1 VDLPELPTGVL
12 MFADLTVEE
21 NWQLW
26 LKLAHADTRYAK
38 LRTYLTS
45 IGAPLTITEQL
56 GGFIGELLDLQLD
69 LSRAM
74 GLYDA

>member
-1 VDLPELPTGVL
+1 MAGGVL
-12 MFADLTVEE
+12 MFGCLTVEE

-26 LKLAHADTRYAK
+26 TKLAHADTRYTR

-45 IGAPLTITEQL
+45 IGAPMTITENL
-56 GGFIGELLDLQLD
+56 GGFIRELLDLQLD